1 MPLNAEFKARVA
13 DLAPVRARLAAMQP
27 RWAGV
32 DAQRDTYFGA
42 PHGRLKLR
50 EGTVETALIAYTR
63 ADVAGVKRSDVTLA
77 PLSPEAARD
86 LRGVLAAALGVRVV
100 VEKRREIAFV
110 GHVKVHLDEVPGLG
124 TFAEVEAIDT
134 DGTRPLDVL
143 EGDARAMRTAL
154 GLDDAPLEAR
164 SYADL
169 VGDAG
174 AGSDAA
180 G

>member
-1 MPLNAEFKARVA
+1 MP
-13 DLAPVRARLAAMQP
+13 
-27 RWAGV
+27 
-32 DAQRDTYFGA
+32 
-42 PHGRLKLR
+42 
-50 EGTVETALIAYTR
+50 I
-63 ADVAGVKRSDVTLA
+63 
-77 PLSPEAARD
+77 SPEAARD
-86 LRGVLAAALGVRVV
+86 LRDVLAAALGVRVV

-134 DGTRPLDVL
+134 DGARPLDVL
-143 EGDARAMRTAL
+143 EADARAMRTAL

-174 AGSDAA
+174 AASGGA